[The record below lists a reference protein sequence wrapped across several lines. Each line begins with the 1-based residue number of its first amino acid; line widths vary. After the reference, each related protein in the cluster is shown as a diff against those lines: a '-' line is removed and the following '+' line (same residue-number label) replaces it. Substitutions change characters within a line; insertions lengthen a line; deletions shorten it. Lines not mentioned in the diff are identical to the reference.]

1 LGSLGDEFLPTHIRI
16 AQVLMGKRS
25 RF

>member
-16 AQVLMGKRS
+16 AQVLMGKLS